1 MLETGVGLLAVVA
14 LVLANGFF
22 VASEFALVRVR
33 RTKVDQLVEEGRTGS
48 GSVRDAVV
56 HLDSYIAACQLGIT
70 VASLALGWIGEQALA
85 GLLDPLVG
93 VLGAHAVSVTL
104 VFVIITALHVV
115 AGELAPKGIAL
126 QHPERVALTIA
137 APLRLFRALFRPAIW
152 LLNESGWLVARAV
165 GVSSDV
171 SEEPHLGAAELSLA
185 IDASTE
191 AGELSEDDRFLMARV
206 LRFHHLTAEQVMLP
220 RTELLALPVT
230 TTIDEALRFVASSRH
245 SRYPVYGDSIDDVIG
260 VLHVRDLVGAE
271 GAATIRELLRQPLIV
286 PAQASV
292 SDLLSE
298 MRKRKTHFAVVV
310 DEYGGTDGLVT
321 IEDIVEEIVGEIEDE
336 HDTDEG
342 PSLLERPDGTIEADG
357 RAEIEDLEKI
367 LAVDLLPDEADEDIE
382 TLGGLPAVTAIESL
396 TFVPTVRPKTT
407 APMTRAGLY
416 VFRFFKVG
424 PDDVEEAVALSDT
437 AWTTFENNDGYETE
451 PMGLFSARHPTGD
464 MTAMLLVT

>member
-310 DEYGGTDGLVT
+310 DEYGGTDGIVAL
-321 IEDIVEEIVGEIEDE
+321 EDVLEEIVGELQDE
-336 HDTDEG
+336 FEQEPPPVERRAGGAVRFGGLSSVDVLDELLGVTAEAG
-342 PSLLERPDGTIEADG
+342 PYKTVAGYLVEHIG
-357 RAEIEDLEKI
+357 RIPELGDR
-367 LAVDLLPDEADEDIE
+367 VDL
-382 TLGGLPAVTAIESL
+382 
-396 TFVPTVRPKTT
+396 
-407 APMTRAGLY
+407 
-416 VFRFFKVG
+416 
-424 PDDVEEAVALSDT
+424 
-437 AWTTFENNDGYETE
+437 DGYRLTVVEMDGMRIAMVEATPLAAPASRQAATE
-451 PMGLFSARHPTGD
+451 
-464 MTAMLLVT
+464 